1 MKSFEFSGKNIEKA
15 IENGL
20 KELNKNREDVEIKIL
35 SEGGL
40 FSKAK
45 VEISFDENEEIIENI
60 VKKEMNADC
69 GCGNENCHCGDDC
82 HCDEDCDCGCHEC
95 GDENSC
101 DCGCENHV
109 SEENHDKNS
118 NHCDCEDNCDCDDDC
133 PEKCKDCTDECGFC
147 DCALENNCEC
157 VDLDLIRAEKE
168 AKEKAEKEN
177 AQNQNV
183 ENIEEKGKKARE
195 YMSSDEVFD
204 EINKIFNTI
213 FEKLNIN
220 GKVMILE
227 NDEAYEVKVSGD
239 DKISS
244 LIGYRGEALN
254 AYQVLIN
261 SFQTLKNKSKRI
273 LLDVESYR
281 SKREESLRSLAIR
294 IAKKVVKTKKS
305 HKFEPMSSFE
315 RHVIHEALSSFD
327 GVSTHSEGQE
337 PHRCLIV
344 EPKK

>member
-20 KELNKNREDVEIKIL
+20 KELNKNREDVSIKIL

-45 VEISFDENEEIIENI
+45 VEISFDENEKMIEG
-60 VKKEMNADC
+60 VKEKIGADC

-82 HCDEDCDCGCHEC
+82 HCTDECNCGCGEC
-95 GDENSC
+95 GT
-101 DCGCENHV
+101 
-109 SEENHDKNS
+109 
-118 NHCDCEDNCDCDDDC
+118 DNCDCDDDC

-147 DCALENNCEC
+147 NCALENNCEW
-157 VDLDLIRAEKE
+157 VNLDLIRAEKE
-168 AKEKAEKEN
+168 AKEKAEREKAEKEN
-177 AQNQNV
+177 VQNIDNV
-183 ENIEEKGKKARE
+183 EEKSKKTRE
-195 YMSSDEVFD
+195 YMTSEEVFE
-204 EINKIFNTI
+204 EINNIFNTI

-220 GKVMILE
+220 GKVMTLE

-239 DKISS
+239 DNISS

-294 IAKKVVKTKKS
+294 IAKKVVKTKRN

-327 GVSTHSEGQE
+327 GVSTHSEGVE
-337 PHRCLIV
+337 PHRYLIV
-344 EPKK
+344 EPTSKN